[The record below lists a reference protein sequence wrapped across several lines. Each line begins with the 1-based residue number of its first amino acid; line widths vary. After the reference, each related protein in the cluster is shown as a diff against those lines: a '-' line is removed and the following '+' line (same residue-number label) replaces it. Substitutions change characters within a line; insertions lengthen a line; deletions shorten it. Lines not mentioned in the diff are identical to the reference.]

1 VAEIAPPTHPATE
14 GTSVEIEE
22 DADVWLRTREDA
34 VHFVAALARRTTP
47 ATATMIFGDRSGKV
61 VEMFC
66 IEGGADHLPDL
77 VEFTCS
83 PDEEDVCCL
92 LLVTDRSG
100 ETPADRPDDEL
111 TWVELHASARDGGVE
126 LLDWFVTSGRW
137 MFSIAE
143 FAPIQAAWG
152 NPTWGRGISRANI
165 AETDTD
171 VGD

>member
-1 VAEIAPPTHPATE
+1 M
-14 GTSVEIEE
+14 EIEE

-34 VHFVAALARRTTP
+34 VQFVAAVAGRTTP
-47 ATATMIFGDRSGKV
+47 ATATMILGDRSGKV
-61 VEMFC
+61 IGVFCVED
-66 IEGGADHLPDL
+66 GADHLPDL

-83 PDEEDVCCL
+83 PDENDVCCL

-143 FAPIQAAWG
+143 FAPIPVAWED
-152 NPTWGRGISRANI
+152 RRLAKGISRTYI
-165 AETDTD
+165 IETDTD
-171 VGD
+171 VGG